1 MAKVPPFHA
10 GDEDEKVVEVY
21 HIFTDCPAAKK
32 ITTGR
37 PAGKIGRM
45 CELCQRK
52 QRTRKW

>member
-1 MAKVPPFHA
+1 MSKVNPFHA

-21 HIFTDCPAAKK
+21 HIYTDCPAAKR

-37 PAGKIGRM
+37 PGGKIGRK

-52 QRTRKW
+52 EKTGKW